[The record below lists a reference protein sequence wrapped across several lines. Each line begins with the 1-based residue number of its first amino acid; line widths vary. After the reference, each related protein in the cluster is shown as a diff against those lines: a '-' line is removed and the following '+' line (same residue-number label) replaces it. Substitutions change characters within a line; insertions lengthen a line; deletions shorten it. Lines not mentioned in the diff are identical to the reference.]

1 MRGISAINRMLRGEV
16 SAGTAALEALRRVNA
31 GLLRRREQRQLAQL
45 NRQQARLTPEFTR
58 LSRAQLLEHFRAR
71 SSPKFF
77 PGFVDT
83 IKTASMQKDLFQRET
98 DQLLVVAKRIADV
111 HCWSLLGFGE
121 KCFGSPEINWTR
133 DPLSGV
139 DWPLDYHADVN
150 LFRGDGSDARVLW
163 ELNRLS
169 HLITLGRAYVVSRD
183 ERLAGEFLKQVRSWR
198 SQNPVGRGANW
209 SCAMEVALRAMNL
222 LAAFALF
229 LSSPQLDEDA
239 LAQLMMMFDQ
249 HGAHIRRNLEYSHI
263 ATSNHYMCDVAGLLW
278 LGLMLPELQDAPAW
292 RKFGLRELLAELDKQ
307 TLPDG
312 ADSESST
319 GYHRLKLELL
329 LYSFVLC
336 RENGIEIDQKYWQ
349 KIHAM
354 ADYTRAYLQ
363 PDGRAPLIGD
373 SDSGQ
378 ILPIVK
384 RAGDDH
390 AYVLVIADA
399 VLGTHAYGVQ
409 HASGMRTQ
417 NASGVQQD
425 TGGVRTSVHAGGVR
439 TEEVL
444 WILGEQGVR
453 DYDSLSAP
461 PPAESQA
468 FPDAG
473 IYILRD
479 DDLYLHFNASGCGLN
494 GRGSHGHNDALSF
507 EVSACGTA
515 FIVDPG
521 SYVYTADLHARH
533 LFRSTAYHSTVQ
545 IDDIEQNTTD
555 EKTPFV
561 IGDEAHPRVVKW
573 ETNGEFDYVIAEHYG
588 YRRLDWPVTHRRAVR
603 FDKRKRFWL
612 IEDDFSGAG
621 QHHLATRF
629 HFNAGLEVSA
639 YNNAAAVA
647 RDPQN
652 GAQLLIQ
659 PLDLDEA
666 PRFEK
671 QFTSRDYGEKEA
683 SLAANWVV
691 ETDVP
696 RKLRWL
702 LLPLS
707 AEEDARGRLD
717 AIESLLK

>member
-1 MRGISAINRMLRGEV
+1 MLRGEV
-16 SAGTAALEALRRVNA
+16 SAGTAALEALRRFNA
-31 GLLRRREQRQLAQL
+31 GLLRRRERRQLAQL
-45 NRQQARLTPEFTR
+45 NRQPARLTPEFMR
-58 LSRAQLLEHFRAR
+58 LSRAQLLEHFRTR

-83 IKTASMQKDLFQRET
+83 IKTAAAQKELFQRET
-98 DQLLVVAKRIADV
+98 DHLLVAAKRIADA
-111 HCWSLLGFGE
+111 HCWFLLGFGE
-121 KCFGSPEINWTR
+121 KCFGSPDINWTR

-169 HLITLGRAYVVSRD
+169 HLITLGRAFAVSRD
-183 ERLAGEFLKQVRSWR
+183 ERLAGEFLKQARTWR
-198 SQNPVGRGANW
+198 QQNPVGRGANW

-229 LSSPQLDEDA
+229 IPSPRVDEDA
-239 LAQLMMMFDQ
+239 LAELLMMFDQ

-278 LGLMLPELQDAPAW
+278 LGIMLPELRDAHAW
-292 RKFGLRELLAELDKQ
+292 REFGLRELLRELDKQ
-307 TLPDG
+307 ILPDG
-312 ADSESST
+312 ADFESSS

-329 LYSFVLC
+329 LYSLVLC
-336 RENGIEIDQKYWQ
+336 RLNGIEIDRKYWQ
-349 KIHAM
+349 KLSAM
-354 ADYTRAYLQ
+354 AEYTRAYLR
-363 PDGRAPLIGD
+363 PDGHAPLIGD

-378 ILPIVK
+378 ILPILK
-384 RAGDDH
+384 RSGDDH
-390 AYVLVIADA
+390 AYVVSLAGA
-399 VLGTHAYGVQ
+399 ALGTHASAVQQGTHASSVQ
-409 HASGMRTQ
+409 HA
-417 NASGVQQD
+417 
-425 TGGVRTSVHAGGVR
+425 GGIR

-453 DYDSLSAP
+453 ANESLSAA

-468 FPDAG
+468 FPNAG

-479 DDLYLHFNASGCGLN
+479 GDLYLLFNASGCGLN
-494 GRGSHGHNDALSF
+494 GRGSHGHNDALSI

-521 SYVYTADLHARH
+521 SYVYTADLQARH

-545 IDDIEQNTTD
+545 IDHVEQNATD

-561 IGDEAHPRVVKW
+561 MGDEAHPRVVKW
-573 ETNGEFDYVIAEHYG
+573 ETNGQLDYVIAEHEG
-588 YRRLDWPVTHRRAVR
+588 YRRLDQPVTHRRSVR
-603 FDKRKRFWL
+603 FDKLNRFWL
-612 IEDDFSGAG
+612 IEDEFSGAG
-621 QHHLATRF
+621 KHHLATRF

-639 YNNAAAVA
+639 YNEKAAVA

-652 GAQLLIQ
+652 GARLLIQ
-659 PLDLDEA
+659 PLDLNEA
-666 PRFEK
+666 PQFEE

-691 ETDVP
+691 ETDLP

-707 AEEDARGRLD
+707 ASEDEPERL
-717 AIESLLK
+717 AEIENLLK

>member
-1 MRGISAINRMLRGEV
+1 MRGISAIKRMLRGEV
-16 SAGTAALEALRRVNA
+16 SAGTAALEAVRRVNA
-31 GLLRRREQRQLAQL
+31 RLLRRREQRQLAQF
-45 NRQQARLTPEFTR
+45 NRRKARLTPEFTR

-71 SSPKFF
+71 SSPKFL

-83 IKTASMQKDLFQRET
+83 AKTASLQKELFQRET
-98 DQLLVVAKRIADV
+98 GQLLVVAERIAEV
-111 HCWSLLGFGE
+111 HCWSLLGFGD
-121 KCFGSPEINWTR
+121 KCFGWPEINWTR

-139 DWPLDYHADVN
+139 DWPLDYHADIN

-169 HLITLGRAYVVSRD
+169 QLITLGRAYVVSRD
-183 ERLAGEFLKQVRSWR
+183 ERLAVEFLKQVRSWR

-222 LAAFALF
+222 LAAFKLF
-229 LSSPQLDEDA
+229 ISSSQMDEDA
-239 LAQLMMMFDQ
+239 LAELLMMFDQ

-278 LGLMLPELQDAPAW
+278 LGIMLPELQEARAW
-292 RKFGLRELLAELDKQ
+292 RKFGLHELLTELDKQ
-307 TLPDG
+307 ILPDG

-319 GYHRLKLELL
+319 AYHRLKLELL

-336 RENGIEIDQKYWQ
+336 RENGIEIDHKHWE
-349 KIHAM
+349 KVRAIA
-354 ADYTRAYLQ
+354 AYTRAYLRS
-363 PDGRAPLIGD
+363 DGQAPLIGD

-390 AYVLVIADA
+390 AYVQAMA
-399 VLGTHAYGVQ
+399 AAGLGTHA
-409 HASGMRTQ
+409 
-417 NASGVQQD
+417 SGVQED
-425 TGGVRTSVHAGGVR
+425 TAGVRTSAQQRAGGMR
-439 TEEVL
+439 TVPEEML

-453 DYDSLSAP
+453 DYESLSGA

-473 IYILRD
+473 IYILRH
-479 DDLYLHFNASGCGLN
+479 DDLYLLFNASGCGLN
-494 GRGSHGHNDALSF
+494 GRGSHGHNDALSI

-521 SYVYTADLHARH
+521 SYVYTADLQARH

-545 IDDIEQNTTD
+545 IDDVEQNTTD

-561 IGDEAHPRVVKW
+561 MGDEAHPRVVKW
-573 ETNGEFDYVIAEHYG
+573 ETNGEFDYVIAEHGG
-588 YRRLDWPVTHRRAVR
+588 YLRLDQPVTHRRAVR
-603 FDKRKRFWL
+603 FDKRKRFWF
-612 IEDDFSGAG
+612 IEDDFSGVG
-621 QHHLATRF
+621 KHHLATRF

-639 YNNAAAVA
+639 YNEKAAVA

-652 GAQLLIQ
+652 GAQLMIQ

-666 PRFEK
+666 PRFEE

-683 SLAANWVV
+683 SLAANWFV

-702 LLPLS
+702 LLPFS
-707 AEEDARGRLD
+707 APEDARGRL
-717 AIESLLK
+717 AEIESLLK

>member
-1 MRGISAINRMLRGEV
+1 MLRGEV
-16 SAGTAALEALRRVNA
+16 SAGTATLEAVRRVNA
-31 GLLRRREQRQLAQL
+31 GLIRRREQRQLAQL

-77 PGFVDT
+77 PGFVNT
-83 IKTASMQKDLFQRET
+83 IETASLQKESFQHET
-98 DQLLVVAKRIADV
+98 DQLLVVAKRITDG

-121 KCFGSPEINWTR
+121 KCFGTPEINWTR

-169 HLITLGRAYVVSRD
+169 HLMTLGRAYVVSHD
-183 ERLAGEFLKQVRSWR
+183 EKLAAEFLKQVRSWR
-198 SQNPVGRGANW
+198 SQNPVGLGANW

-229 LSSPQLDEDA
+229 LSSPRVDEEA
-239 LAQLMMMFDQ
+239 LAELLMMFDQ

-278 LGLMLPELQDAPAW
+278 LGIMLPELHDAPAW
-292 RKFGLRELLAELDKQ
+292 RQFGLRELLTEVDKQ
-307 TLPDG
+307 LLPDG
-312 ADSESST
+312 ADSESSSL
-319 GYHRLKLELL
+319 YHRLKLELL
-329 LYSFVLC
+329 VYSFVLC
-336 RENGIEIDQKYWQ
+336 RGNGIEIDQKYWQ
-349 KIHAM
+349 KLHAM
-354 ADYTRAYLQ
+354 ADHARAYLR
-363 PDGRAPLIGD
+363 PDGHAPLIGD

-390 AYVLVIADA
+390 AYVVSLAAA
-399 VLGTHAYGVQ
+399 VFREPEFKT
-409 HASGMRTQ
+409 
-417 NASGVQQD
+417 
-425 TGGVRTSVHAGGVR
+425 TS
-439 TEEVL
+439 TIPEEVL

-453 DYDSLSAP
+453 DYESLFVA

-479 DDLYLHFNASGCGLN
+479 DDLYLLFNASGCGLN
-494 GRGSHGHNDALSF
+494 GRGSHGHNDVLSI

-521 SYVYTADLHARH
+521 SYVYTADLRERH

-555 EKTPFV
+555 EKAPFV
-561 IGDEAHPRVVKW
+561 MGDEAHPRVVKW
-573 ETNGEFDYVIAEHYG
+573 ETNDEFDCVVAEHDG
-588 YRRLDWPVTHRRAVR
+588 YQRLAQPVTHRRSIR
-603 FDKRKRFWL
+603 FDKSNRFWL
-612 IEDDFSGAG
+612 IADEFSGAG
-621 QHHLATRF
+621 RHQLDTRF
-629 HFNAGLEVSA
+629 HFNAGLEVSP
-639 YNNAAAVA
+639 YNETAAVA
-647 RDPQN
+647 HDPHN
-652 GAQLLIQ
+652 GSRLLIQ

-683 SLAANWVV
+683 SQAANWVMK
-691 ETDVP
+691 TAVP
-696 RKLRWL
+696 QKLRWL
-702 LLPLS
+702 LLPLGPN
-707 AEEDARGRLD
+707 EEERERLARVRRALE
-717 AIESLLK
+717 AM

>member
-1 MRGISAINRMLRGEV
+1 MRGLSAINRMLRGEV
-16 SAGTAALEALRRVNA
+16 SAGTAALEAVRRVNA
-31 GLLRRREQRQLAQL
+31 GLLRRREQRQLPQL
-45 NRQQARLTPEFTR
+45 NRQKARLTPEFTR
-58 LSRAQLLEHFRAR
+58 MSRAQLLEHFRTR

-77 PGFVDT
+77 PGFVNP
-83 IKTASMQKDLFQRET
+83 IHTASLQNELFQHET
-98 DQLLVVAKRIADV
+98 DQLLVVAKRIAEV

-121 KCFGSPEINWTR
+121 KCFGSTEINWIR

-139 DWPLDYHADVN
+139 DWPLDYHGDVN

-169 HLITLGRAYVVSRD
+169 HLITLGRAYAVSRD
-183 ERLAGEFLKQVRSWR
+183 EKLAEEFLQQVRSWR

-229 LSSPQLDEDA
+229 LSSPKVDEDA
-239 LAQLMMMFDQ
+239 LAELLMIFDQ

-278 LGLMLPELQDAPAW
+278 LGVVLPELRDAGAW
-292 RKFGLRELLAELDKQ
+292 REFGLRELLTEVDKQ
-307 TLPDG
+307 LLPDG

-336 RENGIEIDQKYWQ
+336 RANGIEIDEKYWQ
-349 KIHAM
+349 KLRAM
-354 ADYTRAYLQ
+354 ANYTRAYLR
-363 PDGRAPLIGD
+363 PDGHAPLIGD

-384 RAGDDH
+384 RMGDDH
-390 AYVLVIADA
+390 GYVVALADA
-399 VLGTHAYGVQ
+399 IFGTHASGV
-409 HASGMRTQ
+409 HATRASGAQPAEEHAGGMRTE
-417 NASGVQQD
+417 AGM
-425 TGGVRTSVHAGGVR
+425 RTVP
-439 TEEVL
+439 EEVL

-453 DYDSLSAP
+453 DYESHYVAP
-461 PPAESQA
+461 ATSQA
-468 FPDAG
+468 FRDAG
-473 IYILRD
+473 IYILRN
-479 DDLYLHFNASGCGLN
+479 DDLYLLFNASGCGLN
-494 GRGSHGHNDALSF
+494 GRGSHGHNDALSV

-515 FIVDPG
+515 FLTDPG
-521 SYVYTADLHARH
+521 SYVYTADLRERH

-545 IDDIEQNTTD
+545 IDDVEQNTTD

-561 IGDEAHPRVVKW
+561 MRDEAHPRVLKW
-573 ETNGEFDYVIAEHYG
+573 ETNDEFDHVIAEHDG
-588 YRRLDWPVTHRRAVR
+588 YQRLAQVVTHRRSIR
-603 FDKRKRFWL
+603 FDKHNRFWL
-612 IEDDFSGAG
+612 LEDEFSGSG
-621 QHHLATRF
+621 KHQLDTRF

-639 YNNAAAVA
+639 YNETAAVA
-647 RDPQN
+647 SDPHN
-652 GAQLLIQ
+652 GARLLIR
-659 PLDLDEA
+659 PLDLNEA

-683 SLAANWVV
+683 SLAANWAI
-691 ETDVP
+691 ETAVP
-696 RKLRWL
+696 LKLRWL

-707 AEEDARGRLD
+707 ANEDERERL
-717 AIESLLK
+717 AEIEGLLN

>member
-1 MRGISAINRMLRGEV
+1 MRGISAIKRMLRGEV

-31 GLLRRREQRQLAQL
+31 RLLRRREQRQLAQL
-45 NRQQARLTPEFTR
+45 NRQHARLTPEFAR

-71 SSPKFF
+71 SSPGFF

-83 IKTASMQKDLFQRET
+83 IKTAAVQNDLFQSET
-98 DQLLVVAKRIADV
+98 DELLAVAKRIADV

-121 KCFGSPEINWTR
+121 KCFGSPEIKWNR

-139 DWPLDYHADVN
+139 DWPLDFHADVN

-169 HLITLGRAYVVSRD
+169 HLITLGRAYAVSRD
-183 ERLAGEFLKQVRSWR
+183 ERLAEEFLRQVRSWR
-198 SQNPVGRGANW
+198 QQNPVARGANW

-229 LSSPQLDEDA
+229 RSSLRIDEDA
-239 LAQLMMMFDQ
+239 LAELLMMFNQ

-278 LGLMLPELQDAPAW
+278 LGIMLPELQDARAW
-292 RKFGLRELLAELDKQ
+292 RKFGLRELLTELDKQ
-307 TLPDG
+307 ILPDG
-312 ADSESST
+312 ADSESSS

-329 LYSFVLC
+329 LYSLVLC
-336 RENGIEIDQKYWQ
+336 RQNGIEIDQKYWQ
-349 KIHAM
+349 KLSAM
-354 ADYTRAYLQ
+354 SDYTRAYLR
-363 PDGRAPLIGD
+363 PDGHAPLIGD

-384 RAGDDH
+384 RAGHDH
-390 AYVLVIADA
+390 AYLLA
-399 VLGTHAYGVQ
+399 VANAALGTHASSAQIAEENAG
-409 HASGMRTQ
+409 GLRTEP
-417 NASGVQQD
+417 
-425 TGGVRTSVHAGGVR
+425 GVR
-439 TEEVL
+439 TEEAL

-453 DYDSLSAP
+453 DYESLSAA

-479 DDLYLHFNASGCGLN
+479 GDLYLLFNASGCGLN
-494 GRGSHGHNDALSF
+494 GRGSHGHNDALSI
-507 EVSACGTA
+507 EISARGTA

-521 SYVYTADLHARH
+521 SYVYTADLQARH
-533 LFRSTAYHSTVQ
+533 QFRSTAYHSTVQ
-545 IDDIEQNTTD
+545 IDDVEQNTTD
-555 EKTPFV
+555 AKAPFV
-561 IGDEAHPRVVKW
+561 MGDEAHPRVLQW
-573 ETNGEFDYVIAEHYG
+573 ETNGELDCVVAEHDG
-588 YRRLDWPVTHRRAVR
+588 YQRLAQPVTHRRAVR
-603 FDKRKRFWL
+603 FNKRKRFWL
-612 IEDDFSGAG
+612 VEDDFSGAG
-621 QHHLATRF
+621 KHQLATRF

-639 YNNAAAVA
+639 YNDAAAVA
-647 RDPQN
+647 RDRDN
-652 GAQLLIQ
+652 GTRLLIL
-659 PLDLDEA
+659 PLDLNEA
-666 PRFEK
+666 PRFEE
-671 QFTSRDYGEKEA
+671 QFTSCDYGEKKP

-707 AEEDARGRLD
+707 AQEDARGRL
-717 AIESLLK
+717 AEIESLLK

>member
-16 SAGTAALEALRRVNA
+16 SAGTAALEAVRRVNA
-31 GLLRRREQRQLAQL
+31 RLLRRREQRQLAQL

-71 SSPKFF
+71 TSPKFF
-77 PGFVDT
+77 PGFVNT
-83 IKTASMQKDLFQRET
+83 IDTASLQKELFPYET

-121 KCFGSPEINWTR
+121 KCLGSPEINWTQ

-183 ERLAGEFLKQVRSWR
+183 EKLSYEFLKQIRSWR
-198 SQNPVGRGANW
+198 SQNPVGLGANW
-209 SCAMEVALRAMNL
+209 SSAMEVALRAMNL

-229 LSSPQLDEDA
+229 FSSPQVDQDA
-239 LAQLMMMFDQ
+239 LAELLMMFDQ

-278 LGLMLPELQDAPAW
+278 LGIMLPELQDARSW
-292 RKFGLRELLAELDKQ
+292 RQFGLRELLTEVDKQ
-307 TLPDG
+307 LLPDG

-336 RENGIEIDQKYWQ
+336 RANGIEIDQKYWQ
-349 KIHAM
+349 KLRAM
-354 ADYTRAYLQ
+354 VDYTRAYLQ
-363 PDGRAPLIGD
+363 PHGHAPLIGD

-378 ILPIVK
+378 ILPLVK
-384 RAGDDH
+384 RAGYDH
-390 AYVLVIADA
+390 AYVVSLAAA
-399 VLGTHAYGVQ
+399 VFKEPQFKA
-409 HASGMRTQ
+409 
-417 NASGVQQD
+417 
-425 TGGVRTSVHAGGVR
+425 TS
-439 TEEVL
+439 TIPEEVL
-444 WILGEQGVR
+444 WILGGQGVR
-453 DYDSLSAP
+453 DYESLSVA
-461 PPAESQA
+461 PPAESKA

-473 IYILRD
+473 VYILRHT
-479 DDLYLHFNASGCGLN
+479 DLYLLFNASGCGLN
-494 GRGSHGHNDALSF
+494 GRGSHGHNDALSI

-515 FIVDPG
+515 FIADPG
-521 SYVYTADLHARH
+521 SYVYTADLRERH

-545 IDDIEQNTTD
+545 IDDVEQNTTD

-561 IGDEAHPRVVKW
+561 MGDEAHPRVLKW
-573 ETNGEFDYVIAEHYG
+573 EKNDEFDYVIAEHDG
-588 YRRLDWPVTHRRAVR
+588 YQRLAQPVTHRRSIR
-603 FDKRKRFWL
+603 FDKRNRFWL
-612 IEDDFSGAG
+612 IADEFIGAG
-621 QHHLATRF
+621 RHQLNTRF
-629 HFNAGLEVSA
+629 HFNAALEVSA
-639 YNNAAAVA
+639 YNKTAAVA

-652 GAQLLIQ
+652 GSRLLIH
-659 PLDLDEA
+659 PLDPGEV

-683 SLAANWVV
+683 SLAANWVM
-691 ETDVP
+691 ETAVP

-707 AEEDARGRLD
+707 ANEDERERLAEIEE
-717 AIESLLK
+717 LLK

>member
-1 MRGISAINRMLRGEV
+1 MLRGEV
-16 SAGTAALEALRRVNA
+16 SAGTAALEAVRRVNT
-31 GLLRRREQRQLAQL
+31 GLLRRREQRQLTQL

-58 LSRAQLLEHFRAR
+58 MSRAQLLEHFRAR

-77 PGFVDT
+77 PGFVDA
-83 IKTASMQKDLFQRET
+83 INTASLQKELFQSET
-98 DQLLVVAKRIADV
+98 DQLLVGAKRVADV

-121 KCFGSPEINWTR
+121 KCFGSSEINWTR
-133 DPLSGV
+133 DPLSGIG
-139 DWPLDYHADVN
+139 WPLDYHADVN

-169 HLITLGRAYVVSRD
+169 HLITLGRGYAVSRD
-183 ERLAGEFLKQVRSWR
+183 EKLSDEFLKQIRSWR
-198 SQNPVGRGANW
+198 QQNPVGIGANW

-229 LSSPQLDEDA
+229 RSSPQVDEDA
-239 LAQLMMMFDQ
+239 LAELLMIFDQ

-278 LGLMLPELQDAPAW
+278 LGIMLPELQEAHAW
-292 RKFGLRELLAELDKQ
+292 REFGLRDLLAELEKQ
-307 TLPDG
+307 VLPEG

-336 RENGIEIDQKYWQ
+336 RENGIEIEQKHWQ
-349 KIHAM
+349 KLCAM
-354 ADYTRAYLQ
+354 ADYTRAYLR
-363 PDGRAPLIGD
+363 PDGHAPLIGD

-378 ILPIVK
+378 VLPIVK

-390 AYVLVIADA
+390 AYVVAIAD
-399 VLGTHAYGVQ
+399 
-409 HASGMRTQ
+409 
-417 NASGVQQD
+417 ASGVQRAS
-425 TGGVRTSVHAGGVR
+425 GAR

-444 WILGEQGVR
+444 WILGERGVR
-453 DYDSLSAP
+453 DYESLPVAP
-461 PPAESQA
+461 PAQSQA
-468 FPDAG
+468 FRDAG
-473 IYILRD
+473 IYILRH
-479 DDLYLHFNASGCGLN
+479 DDLYLLFNASGCGLN
-494 GRGSHGHNDALSF
+494 GRGSHGHNDALSI

-521 SYVYTADLHARH
+521 SYVYTADLRERH

-545 IDDIEQNTTD
+545 IDDVEQNTTD
-555 EKTPFV
+555 LRTPFV
-561 IGDEAHPRVVKW
+561 MGDEAHPRVLKW
-573 ETNGEFDYVIAEHYG
+573 ETTVEFDCAIAEHDG
-588 YRRLDWPVTHRRAVR
+588 YRRLDQAVTHRRSIR
-603 FDKRKRFWL
+603 FDKRNRFWL
-612 IEDDFSGAG
+612 VEDEFDGAG
-621 QHHLATRF
+621 KHHLATRF

-639 YNNAAAVA
+639 YNETAAFG

-652 GAQLLIQ
+652 GARLLIQ

-671 QFTSRDYGEKEA
+671 QFTSRDYGEKQA
-683 SLAANWVV
+683 SLAANWVMD
-691 ETDVP
+691 TTVP

-707 AEEDARGRLD
+707 AKEDERERL
-717 AIESLLK
+717 ALGQSLLIAV